1 MNATTRDEFLE
12 LFTAGDQEAL
22 EAGVLALA
30 ADILPMEPPARV
42 KADLFNRLDKAPRID
57 PTLEQNRKAAGKL
70 PEVQFCFREEAA
82 FQFSHMPG
90 VTARML
96 HLDPATRRFSAIV
109 KLEPGS
115 RIPPHRHDGFEECL
129 VLDGELIIGGV
140 RMRAGD
146 YQWAET
152 GSDHAEQWTD
162 LGATVLLSG
171 PMSLLAG

>member
-1 MNATTRDEFLE
+1 MNATPRDEFLD
-12 LFTAGDQEAL
+12 LFSAGEQDAL
-22 EAGVLALA
+22 EQGILALA
-30 ADILPMEPPARV
+30 ADIAPMEPPAYVRES
-42 KADLFNRLDKAPRID
+42 LFQRLATAPRRD
-57 PTLEQNRKAAGKL
+57 PTPEQNRKAAAAL

-96 HLDPATRRFSAIV
+96 HLDPTTKRFSAIV

-115 RIPPHRHDGFEECL
+115 RIPAHSHDGLEETL
-129 VLDGELIIGGV
+129 LIDGELIIGGV

-146 YQWAET
+146 YQWAER
-152 GSDHAEQWTD
+152 GSEHVEQWTD
-162 LGATVLLSG
+162 VGATLLLSG